1 MLFYK
6 RNLVTH
12 SIGLVLYHN
21 GIHYTYTKLDSEL
34 QDKDKIN
41 AVVPCRDMLKKA
53 LKLDQVHVFGDIS
66 MSQFLEKIDFAIEK
80 ASINQLN
87 REQKA
92 MP

>member
-6 RNLVTH
+6 HNLVTH

-21 GIHYTYTKLDSEL
+21 GIHFTYEKLDSEL

-66 MSQFLEKIDFAIEK
+66 MSQFLEKIDFVIEK
-80 ASINQLN
+80 ANGNQMN
-87 REQKA
+87 R
-92 MP
+92 